1 MSEQHPNTEPTS
13 DEPIFWKDGKQ
24 FIRLYY
30 FMPEKHLLD
39 VIMNDEIKASIPAEC
54 NDPLEFLPS
63 EDSDIPND
71 RISGGFISFSSR
83 FSSSLMWSH
92 YADSHRGVCL
102 QFDFP
107 ISRTGRL
114 NEALVDYSI
123 DYSED
128 SRKRLS
134 TRYVLLDTPT
144 INEKQ
149 FLTLPSF
156 PESYRDIF
164 IAEVNYSKERP
175 TQHHSDISVTH
186 VDWEIVGVGISTT
199 FYTKSEEWRYEKEW
213 RIFIHLGGAGKFD
226 GKGFFITGLTQYL
239 SGIIL
244 GTKFSKDRYLME
256 DYIQQA
262 VQKNPHRE
270 TLRLLHCSGIHQAS
284 YHPIEYKIIVQ

>member
-13 DEPIFWKDGKQ
+13 DEPIFWQNGKQ
-24 FIRLYY
+24 YIRLYY

-39 VIMNDEIKASIPAEC
+39 LIINDEIKVSLPDEC

-63 EDSDIPND
+63 EDSDTPNE

-114 NEALVDYSI
+114 NEALVDYNT
-123 DYSED
+123 DYSEN

-134 TRYVLLDTPT
+134 TRYVLLDTPA
-144 INEKQ
+144 INEMQ

-156 PESYRDIF
+156 PETDRNIF
-164 IAEVNYSKERP
+164 IAEVNYGKERP

-186 VDWEIVGVGISTT
+186 VDWKIVSVGISTT

-213 RIFIHLGGAGKFD
+213 RLFVHLEGPQNSTGKDFSSR
-226 GKGFFITGLTQYL
+226 GLLNISQ
-239 SGIIL
+239 G
-244 GTKFSKDRYLME
+244 
-256 DYIQQA
+256 
-262 VQKNPHRE
+262 
-270 TLRLLHCSGIHQAS
+270 
-284 YHPIEYKIIVQ
+284 